1 MIGKMRERVTIQKN
15 GATRTNG
22 VRTADS
28 WTALETVYGRL
39 RPLSARELRIADQNR
54 EIVTHEVTMRY
65 RSDLGDDDTELF
77 PRYRLLIGSRSFDV
91 RSVQNVDFKNRI
103 NLLRAEEK
111 V

>member
-1 MIGKMRERVTIQKN
+1 MIGKMRERIVIQKN

-22 VRTADS
+22 VRNADS
-28 WTALETVYGRL
+28 WTAMETVYARL
-39 RPLSARELRIADQNR
+39 RPLSARELRVADQNR
-54 EIVTHEVTMRY
+54 EIVSHEVTMRY
-65 RSDLGDDDTELF
+65 RSDLGTDDTELF

-103 NLLRAEEK
+103 TLLRAEEK